1 MVVFGDSHGKRMSF
15 NHSYIMA
22 RLENMDISWV
32 VKSGAKIKY
41 HTGLVNKAQDA
52 DVAVL
57 MCGGNDLAR
66 SNPSAV
72 CADVEE
78 FVTKAKAVGARSV
91 VIMGYFKRKTP
102 GYNDKVQQL
111 QKALQSLYPASKQ
124 AAEKTRFW
132 LWDRRLPQGTVADG
146 VHLFS
151 SGYRKAA
158 MYFCSAVLHAINVIL

>member
-22 RLENMDISWV
+22 RLKNMDISWV

-72 CADVEE
+72 CEMWKS
-78 FVTKAKAVGARSV
+78 FTKAKAVGARSV
-91 VIMGYFKRKTP
+91 VIIGYFRRKAP
-102 GYNDKVQQL
+102 GYNYKVQQL
-111 QKALQSLYPASKQ
+111 RKALQSLYLASKQ
-124 AAEKTRFW
+124 AAERTRF
-132 LWDRRLPQGTVADG
+132 
-146 VHLFS
+146 
-151 SGYRKAA
+151 
-158 MYFCSAVLHAINVIL
+158 